1 MNTSNFFYQD
11 KPLFGLDIG
20 FDSLKVMQVDWPAK
34 QPRVAGY
41 GMANFDPQFLK
52 EGVVTNPEAVAKI
65 TQELFASQ
73 IIGKINTRRVAMGV
87 PAARTYSRIIK
98 LPALGNKEIEE
109 AVQLEAEQYIP
120 MPIDQLYLDYSIM
133 NQSDKETELFV
144 VAAPKKLID
153 SYLLLTKLLG
163 LEVVAMETTVSA
175 TSRLFTHTDLHDEPT
190 ILIDFGSVS
199 ADITIFDKTMV
210 VTGTSASGGDNFTQ
224 KIADRLQ
231 VSKSEAQLIK
241 TKYGMDYSKKQQEI
255 TEALQPLLAQLLKEI
270 RRMIRYYEER
280 SGSQK
285 KISQVV
291 TVGGGASMPGLNE
304 HLTELLRLPTRLID
318 PWQHISVSHIDPPA
332 TSERPLYSTVSG
344 LALIRPREI
353 FS

>member
-11 KPLFGLDIG
+11 RPLFGLDIG
-20 FDSLKVMQVDWPAK
+20 FDSLKVMQVDWSTK
-34 QPRVAGY
+34 QPRVIGY
-41 GMANFDPQFLK
+41 GMAGFDPQILK
-52 EGVVTNPEAVAKI
+52 DGVITDPETLAK
-65 TQELFASQ
+65 TTKELFASQ
-73 IIGKINTRRVAMGV
+73 LAGKVSTRRVAMGV
-87 PAARTYSRIIK
+87 PASRTYSRIIK

-120 MPIDQLYLDYSIM
+120 MPIDQLYLDYTINSHTG
-133 NQSDKETELFV
+133 KETDLFV

-153 SYLLLTKLLG
+153 SYLLLTELLG

-175 TSRLFTHTDLHDEPT
+175 TSRLFTYTDLHEEPT

-224 KIADRLQ
+224 RIADRLR
-231 VSKSEAQLIK
+231 VTKSEAQLIK
-241 TKYGMDYSKKQQEI
+241 TKYGMDYGKKQREI
-255 TEALQPLLAQLLKEI
+255 SEALQPLLAQLLKEI

-280 SGSQK
+280 SGTEK

-318 PWQHISVSHIDPPA
+318 PWQHIGVNHVEPPA
-332 TSERPLYSTVSG
+332 ASERPLYSTVSG